1 MKQGN
6 MHSLAVDRIAEWIVS
21 ERFPVG
27 TALPIEQ
34 KLCEE
39 LGVSRTIVREAVKTL
54 AAKGMVEVAPKL
66 GSRVLPET
74 LWNLFDPQVL
84 GWRLNFREAGA
95 VAEDLTEL
103 RMLFEPAAARFAA
116 TRAGYSEKR
125 AIRHAYERM
134 AKAEGRSDAF
144 SQADIE
150 FHKLILGAS
159 HNSFMSRLAPLV
171 EILIQTT
178 LALYAEGGWDSEH
191 IESAS
196 LPLHAALADAI
207 AAGDAAGA
215 DRAARSII
223 ETAQTDMHR
232 ALKRLAAETTPARV
246 EAAGQPSTKGHSVED

>member
-6 MHSLAVDRIAEWIVS
+6 MHSFAVHRIAEWIVS

-66 GSRVLPET
+66 GSRVLPEN

-84 GWRLNFREAGA
+84 GWRLNFREAG
-95 VAEDLTEL
+95 VIAEDLTEL
-103 RMLFEPAAARFAA
+103 RLLFEPAAARFAA

-125 AIRHAYERM
+125 AIRHAYACM
-134 AKAEGRSDAF
+134 AEAEGK
-144 SQADIE
+144 SQAYSRADIE
-150 FHKLILGAS
+150 FHTLILGAC
-159 HNSFMSRLAPLV
+159 HNSFLSRLAPLV

-178 LALYAEGGWDSEH
+178 LDLYTEGGWDSEH

-196 LPLHAALADAI
+196 LPLHAALAEAI
-207 AAGDAAGA
+207 SNGDPDAA
-215 DRAARSII
+215 DTAARAII
-223 ETAQTDMHR
+223 ETAQGDMRR
-232 ALKRLAAETTPARV
+232 ALKRLAAKSPTTP
-246 EAAGQPSTKGHSVED
+246 T